1 MVMHDMCIVCFRFS
15 FFYLS
20 YSPFS
25 ILYPSHHAQRH
36 ACFLQIAARDG
47 RAGDPEIACVDLARP
62 TKSSP
67 AAWNRGLDP
76 VHARTSPALY
86 NSAALD

>member
-1 MVMHDMCIVCFRFS
+1 MVMHDMCIVCFRFY

-25 ILYPSHHAQRH
+25 ILHPSHHAQRH
-36 ACFLQIAARDG
+36 IAARDG

-62 TKSSP
+62 SESSP

>member
-36 ACFLQIAARDG
+36 IAARDG
-47 RAGDPEIACVDLARP
+47 RAGDPEIACVNLARP
-62 TKSSP
+62 TESSP

-76 VHARTSPALY
+76 VHARTSPSLY